1 VNARRAASVLF
12 AAAVAAAAPL
22 RAQQPAPTADQ
33 PHTGVWI
40 ESIEHLREG
49 LAKPPSPL
57 TLQDRV
63 PDFSVHIEKRP
74 PMADIFDT
82 PPWQLPPLGW
92 RPPPILGFNLLDL
105 FSKAAGAI
113 SEARHQHDERLA
125 REEVQRSI
133 AEYCATATVTAAAVM
148 CPGR

>member
-1 VNARRAASVLF
+1 VNTRRAACVLF
-12 AAAVAAAAPL
+12 AAAAAAAPL
-22 RAQQPAPTADQ
+22 RAQQPASTADE
-33 PHTGVWI
+33 PRAGVWI
-40 ESIEHLREG
+40 ESIEHLRAG
-49 LAKPPSPL
+49 LARPPSQL

-63 PDFSVHIEKRP
+63 PDFTVHIERRP

-82 PPWQLPPLGW
+82 PPWQLPPIGW

-105 FSKAAGAI
+105 FSKAAGAVA
-113 SEARHQHDERLA
+113 EAKHQHDERVA

-133 AEYCATATVTAAAVM
+133 AEYCATATATAAAAM